1 MAFNNNDDKFL
12 SLTYGWQN
20 EIVIIKKLC
29 INGTSIVS
37 LKKYN
42 ITDLAFTLMLVYS
55 EIPSH

>member
-29 INGTSIVS
+29 ITGTSIVS